1 MTIYLKTLNGDL
13 VQLSICSCG
22 PSGKNLKEWI
32 SNTERLSIREV
43 VLYHNGL
50 LVQEEDQLKAN
61 GVYHIS
67 LRLRGGKGGFGSML
81 RMIGAQ
87 IEKTTNHEAC
97 RDLSGRR
104 MRDVNNEKK
113 LADWIAKKADRERER
128 EERRQAKLE
137 RLRSEPKHYFVDP
150 NYDKQKSSVTES
162 LEEAITQG
170 VSVSADEPSSSRG
183 KRKMEAESSE
193 GLKKSRLWIGIEGA
207 SDSDDSD
214 EDECAMPVSKSEEE
228 EEEESNAELPQ
239 KETEIREHPLSS
251 KKNEISE
258 GDGVKD
264 SVGESQPKST
274 QTLNGTESRDSKGG
288 TGEPTEETQDT
299 TMEGT
304 ALILEDVQSEKDL
317 EAWGLDQLKKELMS
331 RGLKCGG
338 TLQERAQRLFSVKGL
353 SPDQIDPAL
362 KAKLSKGKKKTKN

>member
-113 LADWIAKKADRERER
+113 
-128 EERRQAKLE
+128 
-137 RLRSEPKHYFVDP
+137 
-150 NYDKQKSSVTES
+150 
-162 LEEAITQG
+162 
-170 VSVSADEPSSSRG
+170 
-183 KRKMEAESSE
+183 
-193 GLKKSRLWIGIEGA
+193 
-207 SDSDDSD
+207 
-214 EDECAMPVSKSEEE
+214 
-228 EEEESNAELPQ
+228 
-239 KETEIREHPLSS
+239 
-251 KKNEISE
+251 
-258 GDGVKD
+258 
-264 SVGESQPKST
+264 
-274 QTLNGTESRDSKGG
+274 
-288 TGEPTEETQDT
+288 TG
-299 TMEGT
+299 
-304 ALILEDVQSEKDL
+304 
-317 EAWGLDQLKKELMS
+317 
-331 RGLKCGG
+331 
-338 TLQERAQRLFSVKGL
+338 
-353 SPDQIDPAL
+353 
-362 KAKLSKGKKKTKN
+362 

>member
-228 EEEESNAELPQ
+228 EEESNAELPQ
-239 KETEIREHPLSS
+239 KKTEIREHPLSA
-251 KKNEISE
+251 KKNESSE

-264 SVGESQPKST
+264 SIGESQPKSA

-288 TGEPTEETQDT
+288 TGEPTKETQDT
-299 TMEGT
+299 TMEGA

-317 EAWGLDQLKKELMS
+317 EAWGLDQLKRELMS

-362 KAKLSKGKKKTKN
+362 KAKLPKGKKKTKN